1 MSAALHAAPVE
12 RRRLAPNVVCLFQ
25 EERAPIANERRRG
38 RFPRGVVALWSRPRL
53 MVGDMA
59 EICGTALPSNHG
71 KRVRLLGRVR
81 GTDLPGSD
89 WWEVRTVCEPLDVRD
104 VQDLTSTRPTGRTDQ
119 AIVQGCNLRRV
130 SNRAIIW
137 RGRA

>member
-1 MSAALHAAPVE
+1 MTAALHAAPIE

-53 MVGDMA
+53 MIGDMA

-81 GTDLPGSD
+81 GADLPGPD
-89 WWEVRTVCEPLDVRD
+89 WWEVRTVGEPLDVR
-104 VQDLTSTRPTGRTDQ
+104 VVGCAKAHGQHST

-130 SNRAIIW
+130 SNRL
-137 RGRA
+137 R